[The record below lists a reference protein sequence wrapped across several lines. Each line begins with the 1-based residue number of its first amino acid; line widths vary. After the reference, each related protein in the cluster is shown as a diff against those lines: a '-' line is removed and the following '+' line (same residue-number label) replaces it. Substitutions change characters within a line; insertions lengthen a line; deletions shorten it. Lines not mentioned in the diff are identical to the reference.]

1 MKKLGKKELE
11 IVVNEISREICK
23 IKKEKLVSE
32 FESSEEG
39 KKMRELESSI
49 ESVLVGVNESLLE
62 LKELKEKY
70 SNEKLGGRGW
80 RLLDLDENRSVNVLS
95 GFGVKIKVGEEYN
108 SSYGN
113 VVSGIRND
121 VEKELIL
128 EGLKGEFDLNEMMK
142 RMIEKFS

>member
-11 IVVNEISREICK
+11 IVVNEISKEICK

-95 GFGVKIKVGEEYN
+95 GFGVRIKVGEEYN

>member
-11 IVVNEISREICK
+11 IVVNEISKEIGK
-23 IKKEKLVSE
+23 IKKEKLVKE

-39 KKMRELESSI
+39 KKMRELEESI
-49 ESVLVGVNESLLE
+49 KKVLVGVNEDLE
-62 LKELKEKY
+62 VMKELRDKFSK
-70 SNEKLGGRGW
+70 EKLGGVFW
-80 RLLDLDENRSVNVLS
+80 RLLDLEENRSVVVKG
-95 GFGVKIKVGEEYN
+95 GFSVKIKVGEEYGC
-108 SSYGN
+108 SYGS

>member
-11 IVVNEISREICK
+11 IVVNEISKEICK
-23 IKKEKLVSE
+23 IKKEKLVNE

-95 GFGVKIKVGEEYN
+95 GFGVRIKVGEEYN

>member
-11 IVVNEISREICK
+11 IVVNEISKEICK
-23 IKKEKLVSE
+23 IKKEKLVNE

>member
-1 MKKLGKKELE
+1 MKKLGKRELE
-11 IVVNEISREICK
+11 IVVNEISKEIGK
-23 IKKEKLVSE
+23 IKKEKLIRE

-39 KKMRELESSI
+39 KMMRELEEGI
-49 ESVLVGVNESLLE
+49 KKVLVGVNEDLE
-62 LKELKEKY
+62 VMKELRDKFSK
-70 SNEKLGGRGW
+70 EKLGGVFW
-80 RLLDLDENRSVNVLS
+80 RLLDLEENRSVVVKG
-95 GFGVKIKVGEEYN
+95 GFSVRIKVGEEYEC
-108 SSYGN
+108 SYGS

>member
-11 IVVNEISREICK
+11 IVVNEISKEICK

-95 GFGVKIKVGEEYN
+95 GFGVRIKVGEEYN

-113 VVSGIRND
+113 VVSGIRDD
-121 VEKELIL
+121 VERELIL
-128 EGLKGEFDLNEMMK
+128 EGLKGEFNLNEVMK

>member
-11 IVVNEISREICK
+11 IVVNEISKEICK
-23 IKKEKLVSE
+23 IKKEKLVSD

-70 SNEKLGGRGW
+70 SKEKLGGRGW
-80 RLLDLDENRSVNVLS
+80 RLLDLDEDRSVNVLS
-95 GFGVKIKVGEEYN
+95 GFGVRIKVGEEYN

>member
-11 IVVNEISREICK
+11 IVVNEISKEIGR
-23 IKKEKLVSE
+23 IKKEKLVKE

-95 GFGVKIKVGEEYN
+95 GFGVRIKVGEEYN

>member
-11 IVVNEISREICK
+11 IVVNEISKEICK

-70 SNEKLGGRGW
+70 SKEKLGGRGW
-80 RLLDLDENRSVNVLS
+80 RLLDLDEDRSVNVLS
-95 GFGVKIKVGEEYN
+95 GFGVRIKVGEEYN

>member
-11 IVVNEISREICK
+11 IVVNEISKEIGK
-23 IKKEKLVSE
+23 IKKEKLVKE

-39 KKMRELESSI
+39 KKMRELEESI
-49 ESVLVGVNESLLE
+49 KKVLVGVNEDLE
-62 LKELKEKY
+62 VMKELRDKFSK
-70 SNEKLGGRGW
+70 EKLGGVFW
-80 RLLDLDENRSVNVLS
+80 RLLDLEENRSVVVKG
-95 GFGVKIKVGEEYN
+95 GFSVKIKIGEEYN

-113 VVSGIRND
+113 VVSGIRNN

>member
-11 IVVNEISREICK
+11 IVVNEISKEICK

-39 KKMRELESSI
+39 KYMRELEESI
-49 ESVLVGVNESLLE
+49 KKVLVGVNEDLE
-62 LKELKEKY
+62 VMKELRDKFSK
-70 SNEKLGGRGW
+70 EKLGGVFW
-80 RLLDLDENRSVNVLS
+80 RLLDLEENRSVVVKG
-95 GFGVKIKVGEEYN
+95 GFSVKIRVGEEYGC
-108 SSYGN
+108 SYGN

>member
-23 IKKEKLVSE
+23 IKKEKLVNE

-70 SNEKLGGRGW
+70 SKEKLGGRGW
-80 RLLDLDENRSVNVLS
+80 RLLDLDEDRSVNVLS
-95 GFGVKIKVGEEYN
+95 GFGVRIKVGEEYN

>member
-11 IVVNEISREICK
+11 IVVNEISKEIGR

-95 GFGVKIKVGEEYN
+95 GFGVRIKVGEEYN

-113 VVSGIRND
+113 VVSGIRNN

>member
-23 IKKEKLVSE
+23 IKKEKLVNE

-113 VVSGIRND
+113 VVSGIRNN

>member
-1 MKKLGKKELE
+1 M
-11 IVVNEISREICK
+11 
-23 IKKEKLVSE
+23 
-32 FESSEEG
+32 
-39 KKMRELESSI
+39 
-49 ESVLVGVNESLLE
+49 
-62 LKELKEKY
+62 
-70 SNEKLGGRGW
+70 
-80 RLLDLDENRSVNVLS
+80 DLDENRSVNVLS
-95 GFGVKIKVGEEYN
+95 GFGVRIKVGEEYN

>member
-23 IKKEKLVSE
+23 IKKEKLVNE

>member
-11 IVVNEISREICK
+11 IVVNEISKEICK

-70 SNEKLGGRGW
+70 SNEK
-80 RLLDLDENRSVNVLS
+80 
-95 GFGVKIKVGEEYN
+95 
-108 SSYGN
+108 
-113 VVSGIRND
+113 
-121 VEKELIL
+121 
-128 EGLKGEFDLNEMMK
+128 
-142 RMIEKFS
+142 

>member
-11 IVVNEISREICK
+11 IVVNEISKEIGK
-23 IKKEKLVSE
+23 IKIEKLVKE

-39 KKMRELESSI
+39 KKMRELEESI
-49 ESVLVGVNESLLE
+49 KKMLVGVNEDLE
-62 LKELKEKY
+62 VMKELRDKFSK
-70 SNEKLGGRGW
+70 EKLGGVFW
-80 RLLDLDENRSVNVLS
+80 RLLDLEENRSVVVKG
-95 GFGVKIKVGEEYN
+95 GFSVKIKIGEEYN

-113 VVSGIRND
+113 VVSGIRNN

>member
-11 IVVNEISREICK
+11 IVVNEISNEICK
-23 IKKEKLVSE
+23 IKKGKLIND

-39 KKMRELESSI
+39 KRMRELEGSI
-49 ESVLVGVNESLLE
+49 ESKLVGVNEE
-62 LKELKEKY
+62 LMELRELKEKFG
-70 SNEKLGGRGW
+70 NEKLGGSSFRM
-80 RLLDLDENRSVNVLS
+80 LDLEENKSVNFGK
-95 GFGVKIKVGEEYN
+95 GFGVKIKIGEDYG
-108 SSYGN
+108 SSYGS
-113 VVSGIRND
+113 VVSGIRNN

>member
-11 IVVNEISREICK
+11 IVVNEISKEICK

-39 KKMRELESSI
+39 KKMRELESNI

-95 GFGVKIKVGEEYN
+95 GFGVRIKVGEEYN

>member
-23 IKKEKLVSE
+23 IKKEKLVNE

-95 GFGVKIKVGEEYN
+95 GFGVRIKVGEEYN